1 MCNVLCA
8 ALQCVIFFFVKS
20 RTLCYE
26 STFVW
31 VLCSPNCV
39 TKVCVASSVLPWF
52 PWITQNGV
60 KHLTQVFRLS
70 MGSLNDWPFTM
81 ECFRP
86 SEQNRHEEDH
96 EKSKHLS
103 WLHNKF
109 KLTFQSLTP
118 CLLVGGPDLEIDIY
132 YYLFVLVQWIPSLT
146 LKLGE
151 EWSSQRNQP
160 WSQDNK
166 FICYIWL
173 YDISFHHKF

>member
-1 MCNVLCA
+1 MVVWNISLSFLGTFRRSSFTALC
-8 ALQCVIFFFVKS
+8 
-20 RTLCYE
+20 
-26 STFVW
+26 
-31 VLCSPNCV
+31 
-39 TKVCVASSVLPWF
+39 
-52 PWITQNGV
+52 
-60 KHLTQVFRLS
+60 S

-132 YYLFVLVQWIPSLT
+132 YYLFVLLSNKKTVFKTSKLFWHLHPSCDIQTAQWIPSLT

-160 WSQDNK
+160 WRQDNK
-166 FICYIWL
+166 FIWYIWL

>member
-1 MCNVLCA
+1 M
-8 ALQCVIFFFVKS
+8 
-20 RTLCYE
+20 
-26 STFVW
+26 
-31 VLCSPNCV
+31 V
-39 TKVCVASSVLPWF
+39 TS

-60 KHLTQVFRLS
+60 KHLTQGFRGLS

-132 YYLFVLVQWIPSLT
+132 YYLFVLVIRKQFS
-146 LKLGE
+146 KLQNYFDTSTQAMTFRLHSE
-151 EWSSQRNQP
+151 FHP
-160 WSQDNK
+160 WLWNLVKNGVHKEINPGVKTINSYGIFDYMIFL
-166 FICYIWL
+166 FITNFNEVKPL
-173 YDISFHHKF
+173 RRDD